1 MTKKTNKRLISMRL
15 HPDLL
20 KDIEDIC
27 NKTSI
32 TSRTELIE
40 RACKVFIDEND
51 KTILSHTEIR
61 KSKRR

>member
-1 MTKKTNKRLISMRL
+1 MTIKENKKLISIRL

-32 TSRTELIE
+32 VSRTELIE
-40 RACKVFIDEND
+40 KACQIFIDEKN
-51 KTILSHTEIR
+51 KEKIIL
-61 KSKRR
+61 

>member
-1 MTKKTNKRLISMRL
+1 MSKKVKKTPISIRL

-32 TSRTELIE
+32 VSRTELVE
-40 RACKVFIDEND
+40 RACQVLID
-51 KTILSHTEIR
+51 K
-61 KSKRR
+61 KKGGV

>member
-1 MTKKTNKRLISMRL
+1 MTIKENKKLVSMRL

-32 TSRTELIE
+32 VSRTELIE
-40 RACKVFIDEND
+40 EACRVFIEEKN
-51 KTILSHTEIR
+51 
-61 KSKRR
+61 KRNVM